1 MSVAQVLDAEVKE
14 SSAIIRTEKAESR
27 LSARLQAKDQA
38 FVIVG
43 IAIVIAFTVAIGVI
57 GAIVACL
64 ALRDSGVIGKALSHL
79 LTSAC

>member
-14 SSAIIRTEKAESR
+14 SSAIVRAEKAERR
-27 LSARLQAKDQA
+27 LSTRLAAKDQA

-43 IAIVIAFTVAIGVI
+43 IAILIALTVAIGVI
-57 GAIVACL
+57 GTIVACL
-64 ALRDSGVIGKALSHL
+64 ALRDSGVMGKALSHL